1 MIPKKGKYYKC
12 TKLPFAEDNQFTCG
26 DIYLSKGNGYITT
39 DHDNQEYNVNDFSEI
54 FKDTF
59 EEVTPDVV
67 DTYRERGKVHEGLVN
82 HPLYYNQHP
91 SGIECIE
98 IARHYCFSIGNAIK
112 YLWRA
117 GLKQEVGKSDIAK
130 EIEDLEK
137 AKWYIDDRIK
147 QLKANGRDC

>member
-1 MIPKKGKYYKC
+1 M
-12 TKLPFAEDNQFTCG
+12 
-26 DIYLSKGNGYITT
+26 
-39 DHDNQEYNVNDFSEI
+39 H
-54 FKDTF
+54 
-59 EEVTPDVV
+59 
-67 DTYRERGKVHEGLVN
+67 
-82 HPLYYNQHP
+82 YNQHP

-117 GLKQEVGKSDIAK
+117 GLKQEVGKSDVAK

-147 QLKANGRDC
+147 QLKTLQQA